1 MLWKLKETNRL
12 TPSPETLSRNPLFRG
27 VLVVE
32 DEPGLRLVIESVLT
46 GAGYRVVTAEDGEQA
61 LRLALADP
69 LLQLILTDVRLPKK
83 DGMQLLSELMREAP
97 ERTVIVMSAYGSIEM
112 AVSALQ
118 AGAYHFLSKPFGK
131 DVLLHTVRKA
141 EERLAL
147 IEENRALRSRLTG
160 RDPDGMLIGVSP
172 SIQQVLQKV
181 QKIASFQSTVLI
193 TGESGTGKEVVARLI
208 HALRPDP
215 GPFVAVN
222 CGAIPENLLESE
234 LFGVVRGAYT
244 GAHEDRTG
252 LLAQADRGT
261 LFLDE
266 VGELPLSLQVKL
278 LRVIQE
284 GAFRPLGA
292 GQETR
297 VQVRW
302 MAATARDLAAQVAAG
317 AFREDLFYRLNVVP
331 IHLPPLRERPED
343 LLLLARHFLAR
354 AARRHGVEEKILS
367 PEAAARLMRYPWPGN
382 VRELENWME
391 RLTILADR
399 RELQPDDLPGPTI
412 TPAEAPGASRT
423 TQAPDSTS
431 LSIKR
436 AIKDIEKILITEAL
450 KITGGK
456 KFAASQLLEISE
468 RALQYKIKLYKI
480 NYSEKETFG

>member
-1 MLWKLKETNRL
+1 M
-12 TPSPETLSRNPLFRG
+12 SRSPLFRG
-27 VLVVE
+27 ILVVE

-46 GAGYRVVTAEDGEQA
+46 GAGYRVVSATDGEQA
-61 LRLALADP
+61 LALALADP
-69 LLQLILTDVRLPKK
+69 QLQLILTDVRLPKK
-83 DGMQLLSELMREAP
+83 DGMQLLTELMQAAP

-141 EERLAL
+141 EERFAL
-147 IEENRALRSRLTG
+147 IEENRNLKSRLTG

-208 HALRPDP
+208 HGLRTDP

-244 GAHEDRTG
+244 GATENRTG
-252 LLAQADRGT
+252 LLAQAHQGT

-266 VGELPLSLQVKL
+266 VGELPLALQVKL

-284 GAFRPLGA
+284 GVFRPLGS

-297 VQVRW
+297 VVVRW
-302 MAATARDLAAQVAAG
+302 MAATARDLPSAVSAG
-317 AFREDLFYRLNVVP
+317 TFREDLYYRLNVVP

-343 LLLLARHFLAR
+343 LLLLARHFLTR
-354 AARRHGVEEKILS
+354 SARRHGVEEKVLS
-367 PEAAARLMRYPWPGN
+367 PAAAARLTTHPWPGN

-391 RLTILADR
+391 RVTILCEH
-399 RELQPDDLPGPTI
+399 REIQPEDLPGAPAGN
-412 TPAEAPGASRT
+412 TPSLQEKVSAET
-423 TQAPDSTS
+423 
-431 LSIKR
+431 LSIKQ
-436 AIKDIEKILITEAL
+436 ATKDIEKILIVKAL

-468 RALQYKIKLYKI
+468 RALQYKMKVYQIKE
-480 NYSEKETFG
+480 SEKGTFR

>member
-1 MLWKLKETNRL
+1 MPTSEKNPTR
-12 TPSPETLSRNPLFRG
+12 PPLFRG
-27 VLVVE
+27 ILVVE
-32 DEPGLRLVIESVLT
+32 DEPGLRLVIESVLS
-46 GAGYRVVTAEDGEQA
+46 GAGYRVVTAEDGERA
-61 LRLALADP
+61 LELALADP
-69 LLQLILTDVRLPKK
+69 LLQLVITDVRLPKK
-83 DGMQLLSELMREAP
+83 DGMRLLTELLDAAP
-97 ERTVIVMSAYGSIEM
+97 ERTVIIMSAYGSIDM
-112 AVSALQ
+112 AVAALQ

-131 DVLLHTVRKA
+131 DVLLHVVRKA
-141 EERLAL
+141 EERLSL

-160 RDPDGMLIGVSP
+160 RDPDGMLLGVSP

-252 LLAQADRGT
+252 LLAQAHLGT
-261 LFLDE
+261 IFLDE
-266 VGELPLSLQVKL
+266 VGELPLALQVKL

-284 GAFRPLGA
+284 GAFRPLGS

-297 VQVRW
+297 VTVRW
-302 MAATARDLAAQVAAG
+302 MAATARDLSAAVATG
-317 AFREDLFYRLNVVP
+317 AFREDLYYRLNVVP

-354 AARRHGVEEKILS
+354 SARRHGVEEKILS
-367 PEAAARLMRYPWPGN
+367 PEAAAGLARHPWPGN

-391 RLTILADR
+391 RVTILCDQ
-399 RELQPDDLPGPTI
+399 REIQPSDLPFAGPGTG
-412 TPAEAPGASRT
+412 EAGEPGEATVTSRG
-423 TQAPDSTS
+423 

-436 AIKDIEKILITEAL
+436 AIRDIEKNLIIKAL
-450 KITGGK
+450 NFTGGK
-456 KFAASQLLEISE
+456 KFAAAELLEISE
-468 RALQYKIKLYKI
+468 RALQYKLKLYKI
-480 NYSEKETFG
+480 NYTGSDSSR

>member
-1 MLWKLKETNRL
+1 LPTSAKI
-12 TPSPETLSRNPLFRG
+12 SSRSPLFRG
-27 VLVVE
+27 ILVVE

-46 GAGYRVVTAEDGEQA
+46 GEGYRVVTATDGERA
-61 LRLALADP
+61 LELALADP
-69 LLQLILTDVRLPKK
+69 LLQLVITDVRLPKK
-83 DGMQLLSELMREAP
+83 DGMQLLTELLGAAP

-131 DVLLHTVRKA
+131 DVLLHVVRKA
-141 EERLAL
+141 EERLSL

-160 RDPDGMLIGVSP
+160 RDPDGLLIGVSP

-181 QKIASFQSTVLI
+181 QKIANFQSTVLI

-244 GAHEDRTG
+244 GANEDRTG
-252 LLAQADRGT
+252 LLAQAHQGT

-266 VGELPLSLQVKL
+266 VGELPLALQVKL

-284 GAFRPLGA
+284 GAFRPLGS
-292 GQETR
+292 GQEAR
-297 VQVRW
+297 VSVRW
-302 MAATARDLAAQVAAG
+302 MAATARDLGAAVSAG

-354 AARRHGVEEKILS
+354 SARRHGVEEKTLS
-367 PEAAARLMRYPWPGN
+367 PEAAARLTRHPWPGN

-391 RLTILADR
+391 RVTILVDQ
-399 RELQPDDLPGPTI
+399 REIQPADLPGA
-412 TPAEAPGASRT
+412 PADAGADEVFSAT
-423 TQAPDSTS
+423 KESGTGKG

-436 AIKDIEKILITEAL
+436 AIRDIEKILITKAL
-450 KITGGK
+450 NITGGK
-456 KFAASQLLEISE
+456 KFAAAELLEISE
-468 RALQYKIKLYKI
+468 RALQYKLKLYKI
-480 NYSEKETFG
+480 NYTAQDSSR